1 MYKNKLYDNNSCYP
15 SKVEIENIVRN
26 YLDNN
31 TIAFTI
37 EELYIGMKNVLYLI
51 KTDYEKIV
59 LKIAPTYNETML
71 TFENN
76 NISWEAEMLKLME
89 RLNIP
94 SPKLLLY
101 DDSKTIN
108 KTPYFFMTYI
118 EGEQFQN
125 LKKICNQKLYRK

>member
-76 NISWEAEMLKLME
+76 NISWAAEMLK
-89 RLNIP
+89 
-94 SPKLLLY
+94 
-101 DDSKTIN
+101 
-108 KTPYFFMTYI
+108 
-118 EGEQFQN
+118 
-125 LKKICNQKLYRK
+125 